1 MAELPGKDLLEMHRL
16 LVLTRMF
23 EESACQWKRRGD
35 ILELPH
41 ASIGQEAIGVGACYG
56 LRRDDWVMPSLRTR
70 AAFFVRGAELKDV
83 VTTMCA
89 KANGY
94 SGGRE
99 TSHHAG
105 LPDLGILVGSGVVGA
120 SIAVAVGAA
129 LGIRYRESDAV
140 VIDFFGDGASN
151 RGDFHEALNLAGVQR
166 LPIVLVCENNLYAM
180 SVPQASGMAI
190 QDIAVRAQSYGFPG
204 EVIDGN
210 DVVAVHRATQT
221 AVARARA
228 GDGPTL
234 LECKT
239 YRWRPHCEVPALDEE
254 PWRPAAEI
262 EEWKRKDPIAR
273 LEAILSDEGL
283 MTAAEIASLKEE
295 IQASLDEALAYALQS
310 PDPRPEEALEGIY
323 AVPTHGAG
331 RER

>member
-1 MAELPGKDLLEMHRL
+1 MVDLTPEDRVELHRL
-16 LVLTRMF
+16 MVLTRMF
-23 EESACQWKRRGD
+23 EENACQWKRRGD

-56 LRRDDWVMPSLRTR
+56 LREDDWVMPSLRTR
-70 AAFFVRGAELKDV
+70 AAFFVRGAELNGMV
-83 VTTMCA
+83 ATMCA

-140 VIDFFGDGASN
+140 VVDFFGDGASN

-166 LPIVLVCENNLYAM
+166 LPVVLVCENNQYAM
-180 SVPQASGMAI
+180 SVPQASEMAI

-204 EVIDGN
+204 EVVDGN
-210 DVVAVHRATQT
+210 DVEAVHRATRA

-228 GDGPTL
+228 GEGPTL

-239 YRWRPHCEVPALDEE
+239 YRWRSHCEVPALDNE

-262 EEWKRKDPIAR
+262 EEWMRKDPIAR
-273 LEAILSDEGL
+273 LEQRLLTEQLTTAEAIE
-283 MTAAEIASLKEE
+283 TLKQG
-295 IQASLDEALAYALQS
+295 IQKSLDEALAYARQS
-310 PDPRPEEALEGIY
+310 PDPEADDIHQGVY
-323 AVPTHGAG
+323 APA
-331 RER
+331 